1 MSVAPSHETSAPVLP
16 EHGTSP
22 ETVGMARRSRVTR
35 TVAAATLAAVVVGA
49 GVGYSFT
56 ILVAAVAVVALFVSF
71 RTDRG
76 LLYVLVLVPFGESLG
91 VGPMTVGRMTALLA
105 VAVLLTKF
113 ATGRLRIP
121 SFPPLAWLPAALF
134 VLVVVASGLWADIFS
149 GWVFAMGQVGLALAF
164 FAAYALLIDHPDQVP
179 GLLRAYV
186 LGAVFAAGYGFFQA
200 ATGVRAEGLQGDANI
215 YALYQVA
222 ALAAVV
228 ALMRIHHGYARWL
241 WGLAGF
247 PIVVS
252 VLTSQSRGALLA
264 LMATAVVLAALSPYR
279 RVLLPL
285 AALIGALLVTVAPM
299 IDDRYAAE
307 RVSADRA
314 SGRIDIWF
322 TAWHAFTERP
332 WTGVGAGNFVPES
345 IALLTRTPGV
355 ELVKSHLL
363 LGSGIEVHN
372 IYLESLAERG
382 VFGLVTLATLLVGTL
397 AGLVVAARRFPYPAV
412 EALAPMLV
420 AFSVASFFLSVSNS
434 KLLWMLIG
442 LSAALLTLSKPHP
455 TPAAGPPPHPRS
467 VR

>member
-1 MSVAPSHETSAPVLP
+1 MSVTSSHGTSSPVLL
-16 EHGTSP
+16 EHGTSL
-22 ETVGMARRSRVTR
+22 ETPARERRSKVTR
-35 TVAAATLAAVVVGA
+35 TVGAATVVAVVVGA
-49 GVGYSFT
+49 GVGWSVLV
-56 ILVAAVAVVALFVSF
+56 LVAAVAVVALVLSF
-71 RTDRG
+71 GTDRG

-105 VAVLLTKF
+105 VAVLGWKL

-121 SFPPLAWLPAALF
+121 SFPPLTWLPAALL
-134 VLVVVASGLWADIFS
+134 VLVVVASGLWASSFS
-149 GWVFAMGQVGLALAF
+149 GWAFAMGQVGLALAF
-164 FAAYALLIDHPDQVP
+164 FAAYALLVDHPDQLP

-200 ATGVRAEGLQGDANI
+200 ATGARAEGLQGDANI

-222 ALAAVV
+222 ALPAAI
-228 ALMRIHHGYARWL
+228 ALVRIHHGLVRWA
-241 WGLAGF
+241 WGLAMI
-247 PIVVS
+247 PILVS

-264 LMATAVVLAALSPYR
+264 LMATAAVLAVLSPYR
-279 RVLLPL
+279 RFLLPAAALVGVLLY
-285 AALIGALLVTVAPM
+285 TVAPL

-307 RVSADRA
+307 RVSSDRA

-322 TAWHAFTERP
+322 TAWHTFLDRP
-332 WTGVGAGNFVPES
+332 WTGIGAGNFVPQS
-345 IALLTRTPGV
+345 IDLLVRTPGV

-372 IYLESLAERG
+372 VYLEALVERG
-382 VFGLVTLATLLVGTL
+382 IFGLLTLATLLLCTL
-397 AGLVVAARRFPYPAV
+397 AGLLIAARRFPSPAI

-420 AFSVASFFLSVSNS
+420 AFCVAAFFLSVTNS

-442 LSAALLTLSKPHP
+442 LSAALLTLSMPHP
-455 TPAAGPPPHPRS
+455 MPAAGPPPSPRS

>member
-1 MSVAPSHETSAPVLP
+1 MSVTTHETSSPELL
-16 EHGTSP
+16 EHGTALEGP
-22 ETVGMARRSRVTR
+22 GRERRTKVTR
-35 TVAAATLAAVVVGA
+35 TVVAAALVAVVVGA
-49 GVGYSFT
+49 GVGWSFLV
-56 ILVAAVAVVALFVSF
+56 LVAAVAVVALALSF
-71 RTDRG
+71 GTDRG

-105 VAVLLTKF
+105 VAVLGWKF

-121 SFPPLAWLPAALF
+121 SFPPLAWLPAALV
-134 VLVVVASGLWADIFS
+134 VLVVVASGLWASSFS
-149 GWVFAMGQVGLALAF
+149 GWAFAMGQVGLALAF
-164 FAAYALLIDHPDQVP
+164 FAAYALLVDHPDQVP

-186 LGAVFAAGYGFFQA
+186 IGAVFAAGFGFFQA

-222 ALAAVV
+222 ALPAAL
-228 ALMRIHHGYARWL
+228 ALVRIHRGLVRWL
-241 WGLAGF
+241 WGIAMI
-247 PIVVS
+247 PILVS

-264 LMATAVVLAALSPYR
+264 LMATAVVLAVLSPYR
-279 RVLLPL
+279 RFLLPAAAMVGVL
-285 AALIGALLVTVAPM
+285 AYTLAPL

-307 RVSADRA
+307 RVSSDRA

-322 TAWHAFTERP
+322 TAWHVFTDQP
-332 WTGVGAGNFVPES
+332 WTGIGAGNFVPQS
-345 IALLTRTPGV
+345 IDLLVRTPGV

-363 LGSGIEVHN
+363 TGKGIEVHN

-382 VFGLVTLATLLVGTL
+382 IFGLLTLVTLLLGTL
-397 AGLVVAARRFPYPAV
+397 AGLFIAARRFPSPAI

-420 AFSVASFFLSVSNS
+420 AFCVASFFLSVTNS

-442 LSAALLTLSKPHP
+442 LSAALLTLSMPHP
-455 TPAAGPPPHPRS
+455 RPAAGPPPPPRS